1 MAVTTRKVRTGSV
14 ELAVA
19 EAGAGG
25 RPLLLV
31 HGFTGAKEDFVE
43 HLPALGAAGW
53 HAVAPDLRGHGSSGA
68 PDDPGS
74 YGFEPLARDL
84 LDLADALDWPRF
96 VLVGHS
102 MGGMVA
108 QVVAL
113 AAPDRLEALV
123 LMDTCSGPV
132 EFDRE
137 LAFGAAALVRE
148 HGMSVLAPLIASL
161 PDGNPLDTAA
171 SSHVRETRPS
181 PLGGDDPAASWAA
194 YGDAKLAAT
203 SPVMF
208 AAMVPAMLDAA
219 ERLDS
224 LRHLAVPTLVVVGE
238 QDSAFFEASRRLGEA
253 IPGAR
258 FEVVP
263 GAGHNPQ
270 HERPDLWRDVV
281 LAFLDG
287 VASADRYG
295 ERRA

>member
-1 MAVTTRKVRTGSV
+1 MALTTRKVGLGPV
-14 ELAVA
+14 ELVIA

-25 RPLLLV
+25 HPLLLV

-43 HLPALGAAGW
+43 HLPALAAAGW
-53 HAVAPDLRGHGSSGA
+53 HAVAPDLRGHGTSDA
-68 PDDPGS
+68 PDDPQA
-74 YGFEPLARDL
+74 YGFELLARDL
-84 LDLADALDWPRF
+84 FDLADALGWPRF

-108 QVVAL
+108 QVAAL

-123 LMDTCSGPV
+123 LMNTCSGPV

-148 HGMSVLAPLIASL
+148 HGMAVLVPLIASL
-161 PDGNPLDTAA
+161 PEGSPLDTAA
-171 SSHVRETRPS
+171 SRDVRQTRLS
-181 PLGGDDPAASWAA
+181 PLGGDDPATSWAA
-194 YGDAKLAAT
+194 YGDAKLLAA

-219 ERLDS
+219 ERLDP

-238 QDSAFFEASRRLGEA
+238 QDAAFFEASHRLAMA

-258 FEVVP
+258 FEVIA

-270 HERPDLWRDVV
+270 HERPDLWLDVV
-281 LAFLDG
+281 LAFLDDVVPPG
-287 VASADRYG
+287 HP
-295 ERRA
+295 